1 MKYIAYGSNMCADQ
15 MQYRCPDARL
25 IDVGYIH
32 GARLEFF
39 THATVEHS
47 QIKGDSVPVAVW
59 EISERD
65 EQRLDRYEGYP
76 VYYTKEEWP
85 VTLADGT
92 EITGMIYRMQLKR
105 GDMPVMGYYE
115 GIRSAYEDLGL
126 RSEIKSMLEPALL
139 RSLRRRYKP
148 SADPQTR

>member
-15 MQYRCPDARL
+15 MEYRCPGARF
-25 IDVGYIH
+25 IDVGYLH
-32 GARLEFF
+32 GVRLEFF
-39 THATVEHS
+39 THATVERS
-47 QIKGDSVPVAVW
+47 RIKGVSVPVAVW

-65 EQRLDRYEGYP
+65 ERRLDRYEGYP
-76 VYYTKEEWP
+76 VYYVKEVWA

-105 GDMPVMGYYE
+105 GDMPDMGYYE
-115 GIRSAYEDLGL
+115 GICSAYEDLGL
-126 RSEIKSMLEPALL
+126 RSEIKSVLEPALL

-148 SADPQTR
+148 SAGCQTK